1 MKSYDVE
8 ITVTFKKSMRINAC
22 CGDAAIEKTKDIL
35 FNTDL
40 IEFSEEDL
48 KSVICEAESIREE
61 SCDCCDE
68 DCNECCEFDE
78 REYLYDELY

>member
-8 ITVTFKKSMRINAC
+8 ITVTFKKAMRINAC
-22 CGDAAIEKTKDIL
+22 CGDAAIEKAKDVL

-40 IEFSEEDL
+40 VEFSEEDL
-48 KSVICEAESIREE
+48 ESVICEAESLVEKP
-61 SCDCCDE
+61 CDCCDE
-68 DCNECCEFDE
+68 DCNECSDLEE